1 MKLVTILYSG
11 HLKTKHKDFVVKRL
25 STKYISDILLLQDT
39 VMEQLED
46 KASLEKLSQDEF
58 RNILEGN
65 GLMIGAFVENKL
77 FAIRA
82 LLIPPIDDHHL
93 GRFAGLTQEELPKVI
108 YQEVSLVHP
117 EYRGNRMQQQLAHLI
132 MNELENSQLD
142 FQYVCCTVAPFNIP
156 SLKDKFNQRMKIK
169 ALEKVYGE
177 KLRYV
182 FIKDLLKEDE
192 LEREE
197 NKFIPMDDIEMQQRL
212 LASEWEGIQLVVNK
226 DKFYIQYTKRP

>member
-1 MKLVTILYSG
+1 M
-11 HLKTKHKDFVVKRL
+11 KTKHKDFVVKRL